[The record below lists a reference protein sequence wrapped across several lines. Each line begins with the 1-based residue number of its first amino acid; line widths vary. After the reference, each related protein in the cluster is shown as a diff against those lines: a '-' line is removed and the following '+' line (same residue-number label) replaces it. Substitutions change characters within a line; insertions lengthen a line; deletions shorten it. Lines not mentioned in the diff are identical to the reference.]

1 MQYEALNQWHFVAAA
16 YAVGLGGVAVL
27 LAQSWLAMR
36 RAERRRDGARGK

>member
-1 MQYEALNQWHFVAAA
+1 MQHEALNQWHFVVAA
-16 YAVGLGGVAVL
+16 YAVGLGGTLAL